1 MVPHM
6 AQITLG
12 GNPIN
17 TNGDLPAAGATAP
30 DFTLTKA
37 DWTPV
42 SAADLAGQRVV
53 MNIFPSLDT
62 GCADHRANVQ
72 RACRR
77 PREHR
82 RAVRLGRPA
91 ARRCSVLRRRGH
103 RERDHGLDLQ
113 ESRSPRGARREDA
126 RRQAQGL
133 AARSVVVLDTDG
145 TVLHSELVP
154 EISLRTRL
162 RRSDRRPR
170 LIRDHNRIIVV
181 PGPQPRASHAS
192 APLSR

>member
-42 SAADLAGQRVV
+42 SAGDLAGQRVV

-62 GCADHRANVQ
+62 GLCQTTVRTFNERAADLENT
-72 RACRR
+72 
-77 PREHR
+77 
-82 RAVRLGRPA
+82 AVLCVSADLPTAA
-91 ARRCSVLRRRGH
+91 ARFCGAEGIENVITGSTFKNPEVLEALGVKM
-103 RERDHGLDLQ
+103 LDGKL
-113 ESRSPRGARREDA
+113 
-126 RRQAQGL
+126 QGL

-154 EISLRTRL
+154 EI
-162 RRSDRRPR
+162 
-170 LIRDHNRIIVV
+170 
-181 PGPQPRASHAS
+181 ASEPDYDA
-192 APLSR
+192 AIAALG